1 MESGS
6 SNMSALAP
14 PVFDGENYQTWAVRI
29 QAYMESCDYW
39 EVFEEDYEVTLVL
52 NNPTMNMIKMHK
64 ERNTGKAKVKA
75 CLYALVLLVIFN
87 RIMVSGSVKEIWDYL
102 KAEY

>member
-14 PVFDGENYQTWAVRI
+14 PVFDGENYQTWAVRM

-64 ERNTGKAKVKA
+64 ERNTGKAKMELHARKQMKA
-75 CLYALVLLVIFN
+75 TLEATLVE
-87 RIMVSGSVKEIWDYL
+87 KEFIEG
-102 KAEY
+102 EY